1 MSEGTKEAVGEDFV
15 VERTSP
21 DKLTEAEMAQ
31 CVAIVRAG
39 GAITKGYETQGL
51 RNTTVLAVVKRGGEI
66 VGVGA
71 IKKPRARTAT
81 IASKAAYDFPVD
93 TPELGYIAIGKAHGG
108 NNLSPRIVATLLD
121 GHKGAL
127 FATTSHPKIKTVLKA
142 AGFEVKG
149 NEYEG
154 NGGSKLSLWMKG

>member
-1 MSEGTKEAVGEDFV
+1 MNEETKGPAGADFV
-15 VERTSP
+15 VERTSV

-39 GAITKGYETQGL
+39 KAIRKDYETQGL
-51 RNTTVLAVVKRGGEI
+51 KETAVLAVVRQGGEI

-71 IKKPRARTAT
+71 IKKPRAYTGT
-81 IASKAAYDFPVD
+81 IATKAGYDFPVD
-93 TPELGYIAIGKAHGG
+93 TPELGYIAVSKGG
-108 NNLSPRIVATLLD
+108 NDLSPRIVASLLD
-121 GHKGAL
+121 GHQGPL
-127 FATTSHPKIKTVLKA
+127 FATTSHPKIKSVLKA

-154 NGGSKLSLWMKG
+154 NSGSQLSLWTKD